1 MLLKKHISNFSWLLM
16 RCSQPI
22 GNVTRCDHF
31 LILDGVRKR
40 SLKKTLQ
47 GAVRLNGDAHQRNL
61 ASKKTFERSLFGV
74 AMKKLSLEQQL
85 LNAAC
90 LLTTP
95 PKKKWSWEEHGLP
108 SCIGLACCLAWPM
121 FFWHFSWLRVFSALA
136 WLEGS
141 TGDKS
146 EKMLLNT

>member
-1 MLLKKHISNFSWLLM
+1 M
-16 RCSQPI
+16 RYSQPT
-22 GNVTRCDHF
+22 GNVTLNDHF
-31 LILDGVRKR
+31 LILDGVRKH

-121 FFWHFSWLRVFSALA
+121 FFDISLGFVCSAHLPDN
-136 WLEGS
+136 LEGS
-141 TGDKS
+141 TEDKS
-146 EKMLLNT
+146 EKMFLNT